1 MAQDLTKISKFLA
14 LVLRHEPSAAG
25 ITLDPHGWADVDAL
39 IRGTNAH
46 TKHRLDR
53 DLLAQI
59 VREDN
64 KQRYQFSE
72 DGTKIRAVQGH
83 SVPVEVEMET
93 LPPPPVLWHGTATR
107 FLDSI
112 LAEGLKP
119 MSRLYVHL
127 SKDVPTAVTVG
138 RRHGRPAVLR
148 VDSERMAQDGF
159 VFHRAA
165 NGVWLTE
172 TVPPQYLTV
181 WQDET

>member
-1 MAQDLTKISKFLA
+1 MAQDLTKISIFLS
-14 LVLRHEPSAAG
+14 LVLRHKPSAAG
-25 ITLDPHGWADVDAL
+25 ITLDRHGWADVDAL
-39 IRGTNAH
+39 IRGTNANTH
-46 TKHRLDR
+46 HRLDR
-53 DLLAQI
+53 DTLETI
-59 VREDN
+59 VREDD

-72 DGTKIRAVQGH
+72 DGTRIRAVQGH

-127 SKDVPTAVTVG
+127 SKDVPTAVKVG
-138 RRHGRPAVLR
+138 LRHGKPVVLR
-148 VDSERMAQDGF
+148 VDTEKMAQDGYLF
-159 VFHRAA
+159 RRAA

-181 WQDET
+181 WQDEG